1 MPASRTISNC
11 SSLLAGCLCCI
22 APIGKGTKHN
32 SSPDN
37 THESTADLSTVLP
50 STLCPAPQ
58 GILGLFGLLAA
69 IFAFYGMG
77 AANKGVLGGVW
88 VVVGDMTTFATNVT
102 TQVDNLLGSISN
114 ISTAVGDFQN
124 VVRNDLDVPGFRTNL
139 TVRREAGRKG
149 AGGGVWGPPAVVDC
163 VFSVRVY
170 HWVGRQW
177 LGGWHMV
184 VLPSRMTVR
193 RSVRGSMVSMGCMWL
208 LFRCLSDSC
217 TDPRCPP
224 GHQDVLGRPG
234 RRAHDVC

>member
-139 TVRREAGRKG
+139 TVRRG
-149 AGGGVWGPPAVVDC
+149 AVEEVSWGKGGGAERGMHYLFDC
-163 VFSVRVY
+163 LDCHLLSKPGHRY
-170 HWVGRQW
+170 TSTT
-177 LGGWHMV
+177 L
-184 VLPSRMTVR
+184 VLPLM
-193 RSVRGSMVSMGCMWL
+193 L
-208 LFRCLSDSC
+208 
-217 TDPRCPP
+217 PAYI
-224 GHQDVLGRPG
+224 H
-234 RRAHDVC
+234 